1 MEIRPLQPYE
11 PDTAG
16 VDVVGQHWP
25 FDGPHSAKRT
35 TDALEATSAL
45 VRYVNNA
52 TSGPDGLGS
61 AQDTYDALCELCGA
75 VFGME
80 QLLRQL
86 EQHCGQQLRDDESL
100 RHDEHKSAGHLPAAE
115 TADAAAARLA
125 DAAQPALRNLASALE
140 ETRGHLAHLYHRPT
154 PLAEEGVIDDDR

>member
-1 MEIRPLQPYE
+1 MELRPLQQYE
-11 PDTAG
+11 PDTSGA
-16 VDVVGQHWP
+16 DVMDQHWP
-25 FDGPHSAKRT
+25 YNGSHSPKRT
-35 TDALEATSAL
+35 TDALDAVARL
-45 VRYVNNA
+45 VRYLDNA
-52 TSGPDGLGS
+52 ISIRDGLGS

-86 EQHCGQQLRDDESL
+86 EHHCGQQLRDDESL

-115 TADAAAARLA
+115 TAEAAAARLA
-125 DAAQPALRNLASALE
+125 YAARPALKNLSSALD

-154 PLAEEGVIDDDR
+154 PLAEEGIVDDDR